1 MKIFNGVCIS
11 IIWITLM
18 GCYSSKP
25 ATPKTMKYNIIIG
38 TGGGFTGIYNGY
50 YIDTIGNIS
59 SWEGRI
65 FTNTNLKYITTLSR
79 EQLDKISGLV
89 LDNDVPGTNYKNS
102 GNIYSF
108 IQLSYNNFKHSVSW
122 SGFEPDESVPTNIKE
137 FHSQLRKIIND
148 TINKQLN

>member
-1 MKIFNGVCIS
+1 
-11 IIWITLM
+11 M